1 MENVL
6 FVETKFSMELK
17 IVMDL
22 QQDVMQTAQA
32 MILDSL
38 AQLLIMPSQERTIL
52 FVRLLDQ
59 SLHQIVEMECLNL
72 LKNVMMETITA
83 MMDAAVIAKL
93 MLITFV

>member
-6 FVETKFSMELK
+6 FVETKFSIQEK
-17 IVMDL
+17 FVMDL

-38 AQLLIMPSQERTIL
+38 AQLLIMLSQERTIL
-52 FVRLLDQ
+52 FVKQLKQ
-59 SLHQIVEMECLNL
+59 SLWFVEMECLNP
-72 LKNVMMETITA
+72 LKNVMMETIKA
-83 MMDAAVIAKL
+83 MMDAVVIAKL